1 MKTIL
6 IVDDAMFM
14 RRLLEQTLRKTGAR
28 LVTMPSGD
36 AALEWLEHER
46 ADLLVIDVAMPGRDG
61 FETVR
66 ALRTEGDGR
75 HATTP
80 VIMLTAGGL
89 AEVRTRAA
97 ELGVAAFFTKPFS
110 PAALA
115 DEATRVLA
123 ETAG

>member
-6 IVDDAMFM
+6 IVDDELFM

-28 LVTMPSGD
+28 IATAASGD
-36 AALEWLEHER
+36 EAIAWLAR
-46 ADLLVIDVAMPGRDG
+46 DSADLLLIDVTMPGRDG

-66 ALRTEGDGR
+66 ALRVDGDGK
-75 HATTP
+75 HATMP
-80 VIMLTAGGL
+80 VVMLTAGGM
-89 AEVRTRAA
+89 ADVRTRAA

-115 DEATRVLA
+115 AEATRLLGA
-123 ETAG
+123 